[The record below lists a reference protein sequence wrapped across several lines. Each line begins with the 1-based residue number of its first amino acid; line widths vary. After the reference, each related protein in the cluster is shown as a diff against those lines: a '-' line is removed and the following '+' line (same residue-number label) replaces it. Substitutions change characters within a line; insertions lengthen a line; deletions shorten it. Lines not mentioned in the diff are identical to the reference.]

1 MNSHSMAKRMESV
14 HSDIRGPI
22 YEEAMR
28 MRAQGT
34 DVLRL
39 NTGNPATFGFK
50 MPDSIRKALFES
62 ADNAVAYCDLKGMEA
77 ARAAI
82 RAYHREK
89 NVNVR
94 EDDIFIG
101 NGVSELVPM
110 ALETLVY
117 IGDEVL
123 VPSPSYSLWTNSVF
137 LSDASPVFYTCD
149 EKNAW
154 FPDVE
159 DIRRKITPK
168 TKAIVLINP
177 NNPTGALYPRELL
190 EKITALAEEHSL
202 AILSDE
208 IYDRLVFD
216 KKEHVS
222 TASLTDKVLVVTMN
236 GLSKSHVICGFRVGW
251 MTVSGP
257 RSLVEEFKD
266 GVTKLCSMRLCAN
279 TLGQSCIPAA
289 LADRTSTE
297 AMIAPGGRLYEQSRA
312 TVEEL
317 RKIDG
322 VSVVPNS
329 AAFYVFPKID
339 KKRYKIENDNEFALS
354 FLKAKNVLIIPGS
367 GFDWPHNDHF
377 RIVMLP
383 EEKTLRK
390 AIRDLGNYLAERERT
405 HL

>member
-1 MNSHSMAKRMESV
+1 MAKRMESV

-22 YEEAMR
+22 YVEAMK
-28 MRAQGT
+28 MRARGT

-39 NTGNPATFGFK
+39 NTGNPATFGFR
-50 MPDSIRKALFES
+50 MPDSIRKALFDG
-62 ADNAVAYCDLKGMEA
+62 ADSAVAYCDLKGMES

-82 RAYHREK
+82 RDYHLSK
-89 NVNVR
+89 NVRVT
-94 EDDIFIG
+94 EDDVFIG

-123 VPSPSYSLWTNSVF
+123 VPSPSYSLWTNSVY
-137 LSDASPVFYTCD
+137 LSDAKPVFYTCD

-159 DIRRKITPK
+159 DISRKITPK

-190 EKITALAEEHSL
+190 EKIVALAEEHSL
-202 AILSDE
+202 MILSDE
-208 IYDRLVFD
+208 IYDRLIFD

-222 TASLTDKVLVVTMN
+222 TASLTDKLLVITMN

-251 MTVSGP
+251 MTASGP
-257 RSLVEEFKD
+257 RRLVEEFKD

-289 LADRTSTE
+289 LSDRASTE
-297 AMIAPGGRLYEQSRA
+297 AMISPGGRIYEQSKA

-317 RKIDG
+317 NKIDG

-339 KKRYKIENDNEFALS
+339 KKRYRIEDDNEFAMS

-383 EEKTLRK
+383 EPDVLRK
-390 AIRDLGNYLAERERT
+390 AIRDLGDYLAEREKTR
-405 HL
+405 

>member
-1 MNSHSMAKRMESV
+1 MYSHSMAKRMESV

-22 YEEAMR
+22 YEEAMK
-28 MRAQGT
+28 MRARGI

-39 NTGNPATFGFK
+39 NTGNPANFGFP
-50 MPDSIRKALFES
+50 MPTSIRKAIFEG
-62 ADNAVAYCDLKGMEA
+62 ADSAVAYCDLKGMPA
-77 ARAAI
+77 ARACIAM
-82 RAYHREK
+82 YHTNK
-89 NVNVR
+89 NVRGVT
-94 EDDIFIG
+94 DDDVFIG

-123 VPSPSYSLWTNSVF
+123 VPSPSYSLWTNSVY
-137 LSDASPVFYTCD
+137 LSDAKPVFYTCD
-149 EKNAW
+149 EKSSW

-159 DIRRKITPK
+159 DIKRKITPK

-177 NNPTGALYPRELL
+177 NNPTGALYPGELL
-190 EKITALAEEHSL
+190 EEIVKIAEEHRL
-202 AILSDE
+202 TILSDE
-208 IYDRLVFD
+208 IYDRLIFD
-216 KKEHVS
+216 SKPHVA

-251 MTVSGP
+251 MVASGP
-257 RSLVEEFKD
+257 RDLVEEFKN

-289 LADRTSTE
+289 LADCASTE
-297 AMIAPGGRLYEQSRA
+297 AMIVPGGRLYEQSKV
-312 TVEEL
+312 TVDALNSME
-317 RKIDG
+317 G
-322 VSVVPNS
+322 VSVIPNS

-339 KKRYKIENDNEFALS
+339 KKRYRIEDDNEFALS

-383 EEKTLRK
+383 QADILKKAMEDLR
-390 AIRDLGNYLAERERT
+390 DYLAEREKF
-405 HL
+405 